1 MRPVQATDLLF
12 NRNWIVRNLRSR
24 VIPTQI
30 VERDR
35 IEILLFLVG
44 HILNLMTGRTP
55 SPFADLIE
63 YVCNNIFCSKE
74 IDGATIGNVFVIVIE

>member
-1 MRPVQATDLLF
+1 MRPVQAADFLF
-12 NRNWIVRNLRSR
+12 NGNWIVRNLRSC

-44 HILNLMTGRTP
+44 YILNLMTGRTWGL
-55 SPFADLIE
+55 FADLIE
-63 YVCNNIFCSKE
+63 YTCNDMFCSKE
-74 IDGATIGNVFVIVIE
+74 IDGATICDVFVVVIG